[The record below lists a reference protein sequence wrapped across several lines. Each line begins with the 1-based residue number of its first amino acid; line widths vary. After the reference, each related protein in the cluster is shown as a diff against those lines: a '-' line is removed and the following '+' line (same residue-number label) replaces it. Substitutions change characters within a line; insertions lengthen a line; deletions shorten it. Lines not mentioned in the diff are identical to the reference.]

1 MIKLKDILAEAKL
14 YSFTI
19 PEVLDKF
26 LKFDGKTIIL
36 FDTETVGLEPNTSY
50 IQITQIAGMAFDGS
64 TMSKMGE
71 YSKKLNL
78 GEPLQR
84 ALNDPSSPE
93 AKHLEKER
101 ARHLRKYKKED
112 LHPRDALKMT
122 GYEKGDAGKGDAEK
136 IDEKQALIEFE
147 EFINQY
153 PDAILVAHNATFDM
167 KTIQTRRRIHGLP
180 PMKRVPVLDTVQISR
195 FFFIPAMQ
203 ATENNPEAAD
213 ILTSLL
219 AKTKYK
225 SYVSSLGKLAS
236 AFKIKIDGWHD
247 AREDV
252 MMLFEVLK
260 KFILELEKNKNI
272 DIRKYQSTAAKRFR
286 KSKF

>member
-14 YSFTI
+14 YSFNI
-19 PEVLDKF
+19 KEVLEKF
-26 LKFDGKTIIL
+26 MQFEGKTLIL

-64 TMSKMGE
+64 TMTKIGE

-84 ALNDPSSPE
+84 ALNDPNSPE
-93 AKHLEKER
+93 AKHLSKER

-112 LHPRDALKMT
+112 LHPSDALKMT
-122 GYEKGDAGKGDAEK
+122 GYATGDEEKV
-136 IDEKQALIEFE
+136 DEKQGLIEFE
-147 EFINQY
+147 EFVNKYQNVVLI
-153 PDAILVAHNATFDM
+153 AHNATFDM
-167 KTIQTRRRIHGLP
+167 KAIQARRKLHGLP

-203 ATENNPEAAD
+203 ATESNPEAAE
-213 ILTSLL
+213 ILKSLL

-260 KFILELEKNKNI
+260 KFIDELNKNKDV
-272 DIRKYQSTAAKRFR
+272 DIRKYQAPAAKKFR
-286 KSKF
+286 KSRF